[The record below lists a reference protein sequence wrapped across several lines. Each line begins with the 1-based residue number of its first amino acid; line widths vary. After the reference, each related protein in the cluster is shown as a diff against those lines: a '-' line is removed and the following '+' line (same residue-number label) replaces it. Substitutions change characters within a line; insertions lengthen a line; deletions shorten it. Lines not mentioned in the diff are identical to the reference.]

1 MKHRIIMFFNK
12 KSKKEEM
19 KCDNCKSEINEEFS
33 YCPYC
38 GTILFDINQRSKD
51 LGMLGKTDAL
61 NDPVF
66 RQKIAESNLTITDK
80 MIGAIFNSLMKNLD
94 QQMNEA
100 NKGTQRPGNI
110 KIKIGIA
117 NPNQMQKPVQKKSTK
132 HNFSPNSMSKE
143 QLEKISK
150 LPRTNAKTNM
160 KRLGDKIIYDLHTPG
175 IESIKD
181 IFVSK
186 LESGYEIKAL
196 AKNKV
201 YVNSL
206 PVNLP
211 INSFTLT
218 NEKLSIEFSNQI
230 SDEVE

>member
-1 MKHRIIMFFNK
+1 MFFNK
-12 KSKKEEM
+12 KSKKEDM
-19 KCDNCKSEINEEFS
+19 KCDNCKSSITEEFS

-38 GTILFDINQRSKD
+38 GNILFDPHQRSKD

-66 RQKIAESNLTITDK
+66 KQKIAENNLTITDK
-80 MIGAIFNSLMKNLD
+80 MIGAIFNSLMKNID
-94 QQMNEA
+94 QQMNQA
-100 NKGTQRPGNI
+100 NNPMQGPGNI

-117 NPNQMQKPVQKKSTK
+117 NPNKMQKQNPKKNIK
-132 HNFSPNSMSKE
+132 HDFSQNSISKE
-143 QLEKISK
+143 QLDKISK
-150 LPRTNAKTNM
+150 LPKTNAKTNM
-160 KRLGDKIIYDLHTPG
+160 KRLGDKIIYDLHAPG

-181 IFVSK
+181 IFISK
-186 LESGYEIKAL
+186 LESGYEIRAL

-211 INSFTLT
+211 IHSFTLT

-230 SDEVE
+230 PDQIE

>member
-1 MKHRIIMFFNK
+1 MFFNK

-19 KCDNCKSEINEEFS
+19 KCNNCKSGINEDFS

-38 GTILFDINQRSKD
+38 GNVLFDPHKRSKD

-61 NDPVF
+61 NDPIF
-66 RQKIAESNLTITDK
+66 KQKIAENNLTITDK
-80 MIGAIFNSLMKNLD
+80 MVGAIFNSLIKNID
-94 QQMNEA
+94 QQMNEP
-100 NKGTQRPGNI
+100 NKGAQRPGNI

-117 NPNQMQKPVQKKSTK
+117 NPNKIQKQNPGKRTK
-132 HNFSPNSMSKE
+132 HDFSPNSISKE

-150 LPRTNAKTNM
+150 LPKANAKTDM
-160 KRLGDKIIYDLHTPG
+160 KRLGDKIIYNLHAPG

-181 IFVSK
+181 IFISK
-186 LESGYEIKAL
+186 LESGYEIRAL

-218 NEKLSIEFSNQI
+218 NEKLSIEFSDQI